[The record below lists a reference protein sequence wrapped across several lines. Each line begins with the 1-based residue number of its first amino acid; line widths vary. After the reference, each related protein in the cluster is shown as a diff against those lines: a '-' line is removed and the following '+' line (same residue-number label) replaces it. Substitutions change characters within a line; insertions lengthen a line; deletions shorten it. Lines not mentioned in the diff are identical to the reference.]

1 VRTAALGI
9 LLSLTT
15 AATVAAQ
22 DVAFVTCPIYRDT
35 DAGKKSGCWLAE
47 SPESGVRYDVTQSAN
62 KPDWNH
68 AVLVEGRPAED
79 QTNLCGGVVLA
90 PVRVSVLS
98 TPCVRAMLPAEG
110 FAGRRFTLPPRN
122 VRPLYAPRT
131 PAVAPWSVRE
141 FGIPFDF
148 DRDFVVYQ
156 NADYLLDQAVSYA
169 LDVGAERV
177 EITGLF
183 DDRARV
189 VSGTAL
195 QETEEIARLRA
206 ARVADWMRL
215 RGVPA
220 DRIHVAWRAAQDASA
235 DPAFEGLTEA
245 SRRRVDIRIVP
256 PSSSQPQDRHAP

>member
-1 VRTAALGI
+1 MKTAALGI
-9 LLSLTT
+9 LLSLMT
-15 AATVAAQ
+15 AATAAAQ
-22 DVAFVTCPIYRDT
+22 DVAFVTCPLYRDT

-68 AVLVEGRPAED
+68 AVLVEGRLAED
-79 QTNLCGGVVLA
+79 QTDVCGGVVLA

-98 TPCVRAMLPAEG
+98 SPCVRVLLPAEG
-110 FAGRRFTLPPRN
+110 FVSRRFALPPRN
-122 VRPLYAPRT
+122 VRPLYVPRT
-131 PAVAPWSVRE
+131 PAAAPWSARD
-141 FGIPFDF
+141 FSIPFDF

-169 LDVGAERV
+169 LDVEADRV

-189 VSGTAL
+189 VSGIAL
-195 QETEEIARLRA
+195 RETEEIARLRA
-206 ARVADWMRL
+206 QRVADWMRL

-220 DRIHVAWRAAQDASA
+220 DRIHAAWRAAQDASA
-235 DPAFEGLTEA
+235 DPAFEGLSEA
-245 SRRRVDIRIVP
+245 SRRRVDIHIVP
-256 PSSSQPQDRHAP
+256 SSAQPQDRHAP

>member
-1 VRTAALGI
+1 MRAAALGLFASI
-9 LLSLTT
+9 ITT
-15 AATVAAQ
+15 ATTAAQ

-47 SPESGVRYDVTQSAN
+47 SPGSGVRYDVTQSAN

-68 AVLVEGRPAED
+68 AVLVEGRVAED
-79 QTNLCGGVVLA
+79 QTDLCGGVVLA

-110 FAGRRFTLPPRN
+110 FAGRRFSLPPRN

-131 PAVAPWSVRE
+131 PAAAPWSTRD
-141 FGIPFDF
+141 FSIPFDF

-169 LDVGAERV
+169 LDVEAERV

-195 QETEEIARLRA
+195 QETEQIARLRA

-215 RGVPA
+215 RGVPF
-220 DRIHVAWRAAQDASA
+220 DRIHVEWRPAPGDSD
-235 DPAFEGLTEA
+235 DPAFEGLAEA

-256 PSSSQPQDRHAP
+256 SRSQPQDRHAP